1 MITVKELLKACEE
14 QLELGNGDKFILL
27 PSDDEGNEYRPCH
40 YTFSEDVWDYTDPD
54 DTGLDE
60 ETFNNCVILGQ
71 LLAYNIIREN
81 NLEGAIL

>member
-27 PSDDEGNEYRPCH
+27 PSDDEGNQYRPCH
-40 YTFSEDVWDYTDPD
+40 YTFSEEVWDYTDPD

-71 LLAYNIIREN
+71 LLAYNIIE
-81 NLEGAIL
+81 